1 MPASQPA
8 SWRAT
13 HGMGKPSWE
22 QEEPTKRRPESWELG
37 AQAGASPGTGHT
49 ACTGLA
55 WGTGQCPDKP
65 WPRPTPGFHLDRQPC
80 SVQRGPC
87 HEEQAGQGRQVP
99 SRTEPGNGGTNCLCL
114 QLLARSFQRQR
125 DYRSGHEDPQDFKS
139 RLWVGHEIA
148 GVKEL
153 TSFLQTL
160 EIKPLLDHIVSLCA
174 I

>member
-8 SWRAT
+8 SRRAT

-55 WGTGQCPDKP
+55 WGTEQRPDKP
-65 WPRPTPGFHLDRQPC
+65 RPRPAPGFHLDRQPC
-80 SVQRGPC
+80 SLQWGHC

-99 SRTEPGNGGTNCLCL
+99 SRPEPQPQNS
-114 QLLARSFQRQR
+114 LAQQR
-125 DYRSGHEDPQDFKS
+125 GHELLVATAP
-139 RLWVGHEIA
+139 G
-148 GVKEL
+148 
-153 TSFLQTL
+153 
-160 EIKPLLDHIVSLCA
+160 PLLPEATRLQEWS
-174 I
+174 